1 MPALV
6 LPIEQG
12 EELFQAETQNE
23 ARSFLARF
31 VTFSAETNRRSSSFL
46 RSAPTTTLIQLAK
59 ELEGLRQETLS
70 LPAMPKGSYSEVIPA
85 LRLDGTSRALTRR
98 IDAHPR
104 APTPRFHD
112 IPGQPELRRQI
123 GRPSI
128 PCPRVVFVLALVGLP
143 HPGGTGMKKIFLK
156 GAVRRLSCCRRD
168 PPQHRPGGLAG
179 GPPAR
184 PCEERYA
191 VP

>member
-1 MPALV
+1 MSRAELRAAVSGGTARLTAILQTIAGDAAVQTSDAEVKQKMPALV

-128 PCPRVVFVLALVGLP
+128 PCPRVVFVYW
-143 HPGGTGMKKIFLK
+143 H
-156 GAVRRLSCCRRD
+156 
-168 PPQHRPGGLAG
+168 
-179 GPPAR
+179 
-184 PCEERYA
+184 
-191 VP
+191 